1 MTALLR
7 IAIIGVI
14 MMLTAASAA
23 AQGRGDHDTPAT
35 QDPSE
40 SGRPQSRVPECRTTA
55 YGWVVCRDRNG
66 NWQRQNYN
74 RRFGGNRWYNYG
86 NDWFGGTSRVLPRD
100 VVIDNLHRWNF
111 DDLRD
116 MKRVG
121 DVYVLKAVDA
131 HGRPVR
137 LTVDVFS
144 GRIISSDPR

>member
-14 MMLTAASAA
+14 VMLTAASAA

-35 QDPSE
+35 QAPSE
-40 SGRPQSRVPECRTTA
+40 SGRWQYTPECRTN
-55 YGWVVCRDRNG
+55 YDGWVVCRDRNG
-66 NWQRQNYN
+66 NWQRQNYY
-74 RRFGGNRWYNYG
+74 RRWGSNRWYNYG
-86 NDWFGGTSRVLPRD
+86 NDWFGGRSRILPSD

-121 DVYVLKAVDA
+121 DVYVLKAVDP

-144 GRIISSDPR
+144 GRIIGIEPR